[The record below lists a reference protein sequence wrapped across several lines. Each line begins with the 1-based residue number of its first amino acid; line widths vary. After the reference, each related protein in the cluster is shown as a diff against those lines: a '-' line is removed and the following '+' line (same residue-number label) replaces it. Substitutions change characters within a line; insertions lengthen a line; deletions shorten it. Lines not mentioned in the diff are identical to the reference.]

1 MEKITLKRLQIEIEL
16 INLYFELMTIEKLH
30 EFYNNQ
36 EELIYIYSSRE
47 KIRYIETKVYAITG
61 KNLLPESNAALNKLV
76 Q

>member
-16 INLYFELMTIEKLH
+16 INLYCSLMTTEKLD

-36 EELIYIYSSRE
+36 EEPNYTYSCRE
-47 KIRYIETKVYAITG
+47 KNRYIETKVYAITG
-61 KNLLPESNAALNKLV
+61 KNLLPESNEALNKLV

>member
-36 EELIYIYSSRE
+36 EEQSYTYSSRE
-47 KIRYIETKVYAITG
+47 KIRYVETKVYAITG
-61 KNLLPESNAALNKLV
+61 KNLLPESNSVLIKMI